1 MMQKDMLQKRSF
13 MRQIKKQQKQPKNPK
28 TKA

>member
-1 MMQKDMLQKRSF
+1 MQKDMLQKRSF
-13 MRQIKKQQKQPKNPK
+13 MRQIKKRQKQPKNQK